1 NPGEV
6 VAFLDLTYSLYETI
20 ATVHGVVIKKIPLN
34 EKFELTG
41 PVICPEAKLIF
52 LASPNAPVGKHLNR
66 EFLAQ
71 TCAQAK
77 GIVLIDEA
85 YINFS
90 DEDHWDF
97 LTQFDNVIISRTLS
111 KSYSLAGMRV
121 GFGISSPAL
130 IQEMDKVRDSYNLD
144 RLAQS
149 LGTAALAA
157 TEDFKPI
164 WQQVRQ
170 TRDRLTTE
178 LRKLDFEVCESDSNF
193 VLASPQWIGASELY
207 QQLKARKILV
217 RYFSH
222 PRITNY
228 VRISIGTDAE
238 IDQLLVVMK
247 AIKTELSPTN

>member
-1 NPGEV
+1 
-6 VAFLDLTYSLYETI
+6 
-20 ATVHGVVIKKIPLN
+20 
-34 EKFELTG
+34 
-41 PVICPEAKLIF
+41 
-52 LASPNAPVGKHLNR
+52 
-66 EFLAQ
+66 
-71 TCAQAK
+71 
-77 GIVLIDEA
+77 
-85 YINFS
+85 
-90 DEDHWDF
+90 
-97 LTQFDNVIISRTLS
+97 
-111 KSYSLAGMRV
+111 MRV

-149 LGTAALAA
+149 LGTAALLA

-238 IDQLLVVMK
+238 IDQLLVIMK